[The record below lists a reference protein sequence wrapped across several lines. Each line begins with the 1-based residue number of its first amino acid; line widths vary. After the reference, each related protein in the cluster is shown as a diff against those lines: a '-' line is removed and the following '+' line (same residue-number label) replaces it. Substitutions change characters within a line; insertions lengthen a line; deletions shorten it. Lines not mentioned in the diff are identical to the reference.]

1 MHMKAFIYDM
11 DGVIVDS
18 ELFHM
23 KAEKIIFARYGIEA
37 DEALL
42 LPYRGTSDMT
52 MFEDI
57 KNRLD
62 ASYDPAALVSEKD
75 VLMRQMRSTEEVVPI
90 EGALALIEATG
101 RLRARGIKTAIA
113 SSSSYEAIS
122 HVTKTLGIADKFD
135 AVVSGTE
142 FPMSKPDPTI
152 YLHTARLLGT
162 APADCLV
169 VEDAASGAQAAAE
182 AGMTCI
188 GFRSPHSGMQ
198 DFSCCSHI
206 VAHLSDIDLHRFFGE
221 VN

>member
-23 KAEKIIFARYGIEA
+23 KTEKIIFARHGIEA

-75 VLMRQMRSTEEVVPI
+75 ALMRQMRPAEAVVPI
-90 EGALALIEATG
+90 EGALALIEATDA
-101 RLRARGIKTAIA
+101 LRARGVKTAIA
-113 SSSSYEAIS
+113 SSSSYETIS
-122 HVTKTLGIADKFD
+122 HVTKALGIADKFD

-152 YLHTARLLGT
+152 YLHTARLLGI

-169 VEDAASGAQAAAE
+169 VEDAASGAQAAAA

-198 DFSCCSHI
+198 DFSCCSHV
-206 VAHLSDIDLHRFFGE
+206 VAHLSDIDLHGFFGE